1 MTTEGQFAKGWGTGV
16 GSTKSGTQAGWKLI
30 KDDPDPRKRVWQL
43 YQNGK
48 PVPGK
53 TKTGSLTIGGNL
65 AEWGKGGV
73 KNVSNF
79 AQAFD
84 IRDRVADEGKPSP
97 SNINEYFNSILQE
110 RWDNAVTEDEK
121 SSVKDLLAAFNL
133 EEQKGIITEET
144 GAGTTSV
151 IPESF
156 SEYRRRNRT
165 EDETTAGGK
174 VQETIQ
180 SGQPLEEN
188 QYQTWN
194 TDMDVD
200 EGVVGTVGD
209 EAWTADQQPNL
220 RSAKDYEK
228 SVNEGKWNEMSK
240 WDRKQAEIFA
250 RGNPRQEMKI
260 RRAKSTFDDDLF
272 SKNT

>member
-156 SEYRRRNRT
+156 SEYRGR
-165 EDETTAGGK
+165 TAGEIVQDDVTIPPSEKEVTKVESGVLKKGEPEEVKEPPMMSIADLEKWELDTRDTTPAGK
-174 VQETIQ
+174 AF
-180 SGQPLEEN
+180 GEEGAL
-188 QYQTWN
+188 QR
-194 TDMDVD
+194 M
-200 EGVVGTVGD
+200 
-209 EAWTADQQPNL
+209 A
-220 RSAKDYEK
+220 
-228 SVNEGKWNEMSK
+228 
-240 WDRKQAEIFA
+240 
-250 RGNPRQEMKI
+250 I
-260 RRAKSTFDDDLF
+260 RRRHLENRGTIFEDNVRD
-272 SKNT
+272 

>member
-1 MTTEGQFAKGWGTGV
+1 MSKPKSYV
-16 GSTKSGTQAGWKLI
+16 GETYSNPFDHG
-30 KDDPDPRKRVWQL
+30 
-43 YQNGK
+43 
-48 PVPGK
+48 GK
-53 TKTGSLTIGGNL
+53 TYRWDHKKQEYVLSRGNSPIASIKRSWNQKIVPAVQQYAERQTRLTN
-65 AEWGKGGV
+65 E
-73 KNVSNF
+73 
-79 AQAFD
+79 AF
-84 IRDRVADEGKPSP
+84 RRNETTP
-97 SNINEYFNSILQE
+97 NINEYFNSILQE

-156 SEYRRRNRT
+156 SEYRRRTRT

-194 TDMDVD
+194 TDMDED
-200 EGVVGTVGD
+200 KGVVGTVGD
-209 EAWTADQQPNL
+209 KEWTKDFEDPETAAKREWLENSANTPAAKAFAEGTDQQKKDWGNL
-220 RSAKDYEK
+220 RWEARKRHKKLFDYNTDKEK
-228 SVNEGKWNEMSK
+228 
-240 WDRKQAEIFA
+240 
-250 RGNPRQEMKI
+250 
-260 RRAKSTFDDDLF
+260 
-272 SKNT
+272 